1 MKTENLSCANCM
13 SEILFEMKDLKE
25 AQIRDLFSCQT
36 WWRNT
41 DATACAVVISN
52 CAINVVTGVDFFN
65 HSELYAH
72 CRAIFIV
79 KRYDEGFYCYI
90 TRIK

>member
-1 MKTENLSCANCM
+1 MA
-13 SEILFEMKDLKE
+13 EILLEMKDLKE
-25 AQIRDLFSCQT
+25 PQIRDLFSCQT

-41 DATACAVVISN
+41 DATACAVIISN
-52 CAINVVTGVDFFN
+52 CAVNVATTESFFN
-65 HSELYAH
+65 QPELYSH
-72 CRAIFIV
+72 SKAIFIL